1 MAFKHLGT
9 AALLLQA
16 AFQTIAQAAALSK
29 EDSCAC
35 DKPTVRYVVVDMPHP
50 PSPANSSVFPDTP
63 AVPEPAVLPVTNN
76 GAAVVPDDSAN
87 TLPLTV
93 PVTPLVNATRTFTP
107 ITPPGLD
114 CSKKENIIPAANV
127 SLYYGA
133 AAGSSNGNSS
143 NHRDANAGGGGLVN
157 MTLAVNT
164 GAVALEYIDSV
175 TKVDCSDDSLT
186 VSFSDDKAYKTAFDS
201 WSSLETLFMI
211 TNHLGNCDI
220 EFERGFFKVDKV
232 TAGAA
237 ANTISCSASK
247 EQMSNIAE
255 SCEMTFSSIP
265 TTSLTKR
272 LTIDPSA
279 SIAFNKA
286 WQDVTLYELDP
297 YVKIAADE
305 ASFAANVTFSGT
317 FKYNFLKFKL
327 EAFYFDIDTA
337 LDADLQLSAYVA
349 AGYKNSFNL
358 EYNLV
363 DVPGVVSLGPGVAF
377 GIGLDLA
384 TSAGV
389 NVTTG
394 AGISLPDGN
403 VHLDLKGGASAA
415 TSGWQPQYT
424 SFARISEKG
433 EVQANVSASVTVQ
446 LALKFLGGLVDL
458 SSGLTAEP
466 AFNNHFALD
475 GAQSVDLENGGNPL
489 ASNNTCG
496 NGVQLKSDFLFA
508 LSGFITKYWSSKIWN
523 TEVPIVDKCYYFNGT
538 QS

>member
-1 MAFKHLGT
+1 MAFKRFG
-9 AALLLQA
+9 AAVLFLQA
-16 AFQTIAQAAALSK
+16 ALQTQATALGK
-29 EDSCAC
+29 VESCAC
-35 DKPTVRYVVVDMPHP
+35 DKPTVRYVVVDMPP
-50 PSPANSSVFPDTP
+50 PPANTSTH
-63 AVPEPAVLPVTNN
+63 AVPVAVAAAVEPEAPVTN
-76 GAAVVPDDSAN
+76 GAAVPDSPPS
-87 TLPLTV
+87 LPLAV
-93 PVTPLVNATRTFTP
+93 PATPIVNATRTFTP

-114 CSKKENIIPAANV
+114 CSKKENIIPSANV

-133 AAGSSNGNSS
+133 AHSDAGASTLQESSLS
-143 NHRDANAGGGGLVN
+143 GGLVN
-157 MTLAVNT
+157 LTLAMST

-186 VSFSDDKAYKTAFDS
+186 VSFSDSDAYKTAFDS

-211 TNHLGNCDI
+211 TNHLGNCDV

-232 TAGAA
+232 AAGAA
-237 ANTISCSASK
+237 ANTITCSASK
-247 EQMSNIAE
+247 EQMPNIAE

-272 LTIDPSA
+272 LTVDPSV
-279 SIAFNKA
+279 SLAFNKQ
-286 WQDVTLYELDP
+286 WSDVTLYEQSP

-305 ASFAANVTFSGT
+305 ARLAANVTFSGT
-317 FKYNFLKFKL
+317 FKYSFLSWKL
-327 EAFYFDIDTA
+327 EAFYFDLDTA

-349 AGYKNSFNL
+349 AGYANSFRYAPDSL
-358 EYNLV
+358 AYNLV
-363 DVPGVVSLGPGVAF
+363 DVPGVVTLGPGVAF

-389 NVTTG
+389 NVTAG

-415 TSGWQPQYT
+415 TAGWQPQYT
-424 SFARISEKG
+424 SFARISERG

-466 AFNNHFALD
+466 AFNNRFVLD
-475 GAQSVDLENGGNPL
+475 GAQSADTHDGLDPL
-489 ASNNTCG
+489 SPTTAETCG
-496 NGVQLKSDFLFA
+496 NGVQLQSDFLFA
-508 LSGFITKYWSSKIWN
+508 LSGFITKYWSSQIWN

>member
-1 MAFKHLGT
+1 MKPPFLLASGQQIYLVGT
-9 AALLLQA
+9 N
-16 AFQTIAQAAALSK
+16 T
-29 EDSCAC
+29 C
-35 DKPTVRYVVVDMPHP
+35 KP
-50 PSPANSSVFPDTP
+50 
-63 AVPEPAVLPVTNN
+63 L
-76 GAAVVPDDSAN
+76 
-87 TLPLTV
+87 
-93 PVTPLVNATRTFTP
+93 
-107 ITPPGLD
+107 
-114 CSKKENIIPAANV
+114 
-127 SLYYGA
+127 
-133 AAGSSNGNSS
+133 
-143 NHRDANAGGGGLVN
+143 
-157 MTLAVNT
+157 
-164 GAVALEYIDSV
+164 
-175 TKVDCSDDSLT
+175 
-186 VSFSDDKAYKTAFDS
+186 
-201 WSSLETLFMI
+201 
-211 TNHLGNCDI
+211 
-220 EFERGFFKVDKV
+220 
-232 TAGAA
+232 
-237 ANTISCSASK
+237 
-247 EQMSNIAE
+247 E
-255 SCEMTFSSIP
+255 SCEMTFTSIP
-265 TTSLTKR
+265 TTTLAKR
-272 LTIDPSA
+272 LTIDPSV

-286 WQDVTLYELDP
+286 WADVTLYELDP

-305 ASFAANVTFSGT
+305 AAFAANVTFSGT
-317 FKYNFLKFKL
+317 FKYSFLSWKL
-327 EAFYFDIDTA
+327 EAFYFDIDTS

-349 AGYKNSFNL
+349 AGYKNSFKYSPDSL

-389 NVTTG
+389 NVTAG

-466 AFNNHFALD
+466 AFNNHFVLD
-475 GAQSVDLENGGNPL
+475 GAQSADMHEGLSPL
-489 ASNNTCG
+489 APTTAETCG

-508 LSGFITKYWSSKIWN
+508 LSGFISKYWSSKIWN

>member
-1 MAFKHLGT
+1 MAFKRVG
-9 AALLLQA
+9 AIALLLQA
-16 AFQTIAQAAALSK
+16 AFQTAQATALGK
-29 EDSCAC
+29 DDSCNC
-35 DKPTVRYVVVDMPHP
+35 DKPTVRYVVVDMP
-50 PSPANSSVFPDTP
+50 PSPANSSTP
-63 AVPEPAVLPVTNN
+63 ARRRRIRLCSFT
-76 GAAVVPDDSAN
+76 PDCARH
-87 TLPLTV
+87 
-93 PVTPLVNATRTFTP
+93 PLVNATRTFTP
-107 ITPPGLD
+107 ITPDGLD
-114 CSKKENIIPAANV
+114 CSKKENIVPSANV

-133 AAGSSNGNSS
+133 AQGSDFRDTNSNGN
-143 NHRDANAGGGGLVN
+143 GLVN
-157 MTLAVNT
+157 LTLAVST

-175 TKVDCSDDSLT
+175 SKVDCSDDSLT
-186 VSFSDDKAYKTAFDS
+186 VSFSDDEAWKAAFDS

-211 TNHLGNCDI
+211 TNHLGNCDV

-232 TAGAA
+232 AAGASP
-237 ANTISCSASK
+237 NTISCSASK
-247 EQMSNIAE
+247 EEMPNIAE

-272 LTIDPSA
+272 LTVDPSA
-279 SIAFNKA
+279 SFAFNKA
-286 WQDVTLYELDP
+286 WEDVTLYELDP

-317 FKYNFLKFKL
+317 FKYSFLTWKL

-349 AGYKNSFNL
+349 AGYQNSFKYAPTSL

-363 DVPGVVSLGPGVAF
+363 DIPGVVSLGPGVAF

-389 NVTTG
+389 NVTAG
-394 AGISLPDGN
+394 AGISLPGGN
-403 VHLDLKGGASAA
+403 VHLDLQGGASAA

-446 LALKFLGGLVDL
+446 LAVKFLGGLIDL

-466 AFNNHFALD
+466 AFNNHFTLD
-475 GAQSVDLENGGNPL
+475 GAQSADLEHGVDPL
-489 ASNNTCG
+489 ASTDVCG
-496 NGVQLKSDFLFA
+496 NGVQLKSDF
-508 LSGFITKYWSSKIWN
+508 
-523 TEVPIVDKCYYFNGT
+523 PICSVWVYHQVLELQDLEH
-538 QS
+538 